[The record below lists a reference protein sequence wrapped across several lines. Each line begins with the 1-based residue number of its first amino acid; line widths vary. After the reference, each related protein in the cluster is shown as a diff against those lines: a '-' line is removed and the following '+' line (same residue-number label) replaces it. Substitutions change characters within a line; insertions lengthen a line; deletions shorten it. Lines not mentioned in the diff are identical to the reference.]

1 MRKSVKRGIAAAAV
15 AASALGVGAGLAATA
30 GPASA
35 ATVSTT
41 AAVVKPAQAPALGT
55 WNRMTVTLN
64 GTTYTGYWLLLQQ
77 HRDGLLTGWLYD
89 PNSDTEGVPGYLA
102 VHGSVSGDVAVFE
115 VSYPTGD
122 PQGVRAFVGTI
133 SGGTV
138 SGSWT
143 ETGSEGGTGTW
154 SA

>member
-41 AAVVKPAQAPALGT
+41 AAVVTHPASALNA
-55 WNRMTVTLN
+55 WNQMTLVSS
-64 GTTYTGYWLLLQQ
+64 GTTYSGYWLLLSS

-89 PNSDTEGVPGYLA
+89 PNLPAADRYLA
-102 VHGSVSGDVAVFE
+102 VHGAVSGGVVVFQ
-115 VSYPTGD
+115 VTYGGV
-122 PQGVRAFVGTI
+122 QGSRAFVGTI
-133 SGGTV
+133 SGSTI
-138 SGSWT
+138 SGNWT
-143 ETGSEGGTGTW
+143 ETGTEGLSGTFT
-154 SA
+154 A